1 MVAIELNFGSN
12 VLSIEQEDYLDK
24 LNKINITTF
33 VAYRYEDIDIF
44 LHEHY
49 KRIHETKHNSPNH
62 MDFSTNPNPN
72 FWIQRLMNNNN
83 ILQQAEYRNLDVNNL
98 WKLPK
103 RVILSILLAMT
114 RTARC
119 EQL

>member
-1 MVAIELNFGSN
+1 MYY
-12 VLSIEQEDYLDK
+12 LSSKNIIQT

-33 VAYRYEDIDIF
+33 VAYRYEDIVIF

-62 MDFSTNPNPN
+62 MDFSTNPNPK
-72 FWIQRLMNNNN
+72 FWIQRLVNKNN

-98 WKLPK
+98 WKLPN
-103 RVILSILLAMT
+103 REIVSILINYDKNGS
-114 RTARC
+114 
-119 EQL
+119 